1 MSERDPHTHG
11 PLINNNSKEATQ
23 CKEVTHYKK
32 IYLFNKWCGPLDI
45 HMEGKKYDLVSPYCL

>member
-23 CKEVTHYKK
+23 CKEARVQEWGAIGNTHSQQMK
-32 IYLFNKWCGPLDI
+32 LNDQ
-45 HMEGKKYDLVSPYCL
+45 MV